1 MATTQLDINS
11 VLPAEALTCQH
22 CLARFE
28 ATLQASPGVN
38 QVALNPAHGVAMV
51 HFNPTLTTA
60 DTLVEQA
67 RQEGRRLGEDY
78 AHRVLPIE
86 GMDCADCAKTLQR
99 AVSGL
104 AGVRDASVNFL
115 GARMAVEYVPGET
128 NIEAITRR
136 VAEAGYRVS
145 EPAAEAEQPRQ
156 GWRLPG
162 DRATRLTASG
172 AALVVAGLAASL
184 AGAGSLG
191 TALYALA
198 ALIAGV
204 PVARRGWASLRLGH
218 QLDINVLMIIA
229 VLGAAALGDWLEAAT
244 VVVLFSIG
252 ESLEGYT
259 VERARRSIR
268 SLLSLAPSEAVL
280 RTAHGEQR
288 VPASAVA
295 PGDLVIVRPGE
306 RVPADGVVASGVS
319 AVDQAPITGESVPV
333 EKAPGDEVFAGT
345 VNGAGVLEV
354 RASRPASDSTLA
366 RIIHLVEEAQA
377 RRAPTQRLV
386 DAFARRYTP
395 AVVAGAVL
403 LALAP
408 PLLFGGDW
416 SSWLYRALVLL
427 VVACPCAL
435 VISTPVTIVAALATA
450 ARRGVLIKG
459 GAHLETAGQLRALAF
474 DKTGTLTEGRLAV
487 TAVTPVDGA
496 TADELLALAA
506 AAERYSE
513 HPLGA
518 AIVRAAEARGLTPLP
533 ASAVRAQPGG
543 GIEARVDGALV
554 RVGTRAFAGNG
565 DQLLEERLAELE
577 AGGQTAVV
585 VNAGGRTIGLLGLA
599 DQLRP
604 EARAAVAALKQ
615 AGIDTTVML
624 TGDRLPVAEA
634 VARAAGVDAVEAE
647 LLPEQKVTA
656 VERLLGRYGR
666 VGMVGDGVN
675 DAPALAR
682 ASLGIAMGAAGSHAA
697 LETADVALLSDDL
710 SRLAGVIR
718 LSRAARRVIIENVS
732 LALGLKLIVL
742 VLAVAGAATLWE
754 AVFADVGAS
763 LLVTA
768 NGMRLLRASSLRT
781 D

>member
-1 MATTQLDINS
+1 MATTQLDINA

-28 ATLQASPGVN
+28 ATLQAAPGVS

-60 DTLVEQA
+60 DLLIQQA
-67 RQEGRRLGEDY
+67 RQEGRRLGQDY

-86 GMDCADCAKTLQR
+86 GMDCADCARTLER

-104 AGVRDASVNFL
+104 AGVREASANFL
-115 GARMAVEYVPGET
+115 GARLAVEYVPGET
-128 NIEAITRR
+128 SIAAISRR

-145 EPAAEAEQPRQ
+145 DPAAEEPSRRR
-156 GWRLPG
+156 RLSG
-162 DRATRLTASG
+162 DRATRLTAAG
-172 AALVVAGLAASL
+172 AVLVVAGLAASL
-184 AGAGSLG
+184 AGAALPS
-191 TALYALA
+191 TILYALA
-198 ALIAGV
+198 VLIAGV
-204 PVARRGWASLRLGH
+204 PVARKAWASLRLSH

-244 VVVLFSIG
+244 VVVLFSVG

-280 RTAHGEQR
+280 RTAQGEQR
-288 VPASAVA
+288 VPASAII

-306 RVPADGVVASGVS
+306 RIPADGVIAGGVS

-333 EKAPGDEVFAGT
+333 EKEQGDEVFAGT

-459 GAHLETAGQLRALAF
+459 GAHLEAAGQLRALAF
-474 DKTGTLTEGRLAV
+474 DKTGTLTQGQLAV
-487 TAVTPVDGA
+487 TAVTPLDGA
-496 TADELLALAA
+496 SADELLALAA

-518 AIVRAAEARGLTPLP
+518 AIVRAAEGRGLTPSP
-533 ASAVRAQPGG
+533 AADVRARPGG
-543 GIEARVDGALV
+543 GIEARIDGMLV
-554 RVGTRAFAGNG
+554 RVGTRAFAGDG
-565 DQLLEERLAELE
+565 DQALEQRLAELE
-577 AGGQTAVV
+577 ARGQTAVV
-585 VNAGGRTIGLLGLA
+585 VNAGGRTLGLIGLA

-604 EARAAVAALKQ
+604 EARPAVSALKA
-615 AGIDTTVML
+615 AGIATTVML
-624 TGDRLPVAEA
+624 TGDRRPVAEA
-634 VARAAGVDAVEAE
+634 VARAAGIDAVEAE
-647 LLPEQKVTA
+647 LLPEQKVAA

-718 LSRAARRVIIENVS
+718 LSRATRRIIVENVG

-768 NGMRLLRASSLRT
+768 NGMRLLRASALRNR
-781 D
+781 